1 MESLKNAG
9 FTPSF
14 VRKNRIFSESTMTK
28 FRRGDMVQYTE
39 LDRLCAV
46 LGLQPGDIVE
56 YIPEDGEAVPRPGE
70 ADTPEA

>member
-1 MESLKNAG
+1 METLRNAG

-39 LDRLCAV
+39 LDRLCSV
-46 LGLQPGDIVE
+46 LRLQPGDIVE
-56 YIPEDGEAVPRPGE
+56 YIPDGEAIPRPAE
-70 ADTPEA
+70 ADAPKE